1 MNEKMHTLLSCNIK
15 LLTEKDMK
23 EIKGGGS
30 CYEEKRRSISGKKEA
45 KNPKKK

>member
-1 MNEKMHTLLSCNIK
+1 MNEKTHTLLFCNIK

-23 EIKGGGS
+23 EIKGGG
-30 CYEEKRRSISGKKEA
+30 CYYEEKRRAITGKKEV